1 LGPLVARMLARD
13 PAQRPSLDDI
23 VRELTGSQP
32 ARRRRWPIAAVSA
45 LVAAGLAVA
54 GWAAWRAIADDHAPA
69 AAASPA
75 APAALTTA
83 SIAIAPLTIEL
94 PSYGREPADAAA
106 IADTLAR
113 LLGQVD
119 DARLTGLATAAA
131 PGEARGAARA
141 LGAGYVV
148 TGRIA
153 ERDHQLHAQLALIAV
168 ASGATVA
175 AIELSRPLHHLAAL
189 LDDAAVALAR
199 SLAPA
204 A

>member
-1 LGPLVARMLARD
+1 PAYMAPEVMLGERSTAASDIYSLGVMVFECLAYRRPYDATALVEMIASTIDGAPPALADPLGPLVARMLARD

-141 LGAGYVV
+141 
-148 TGRIA
+148 
-153 ERDHQLHAQLALIAV
+153 
-168 ASGATVA
+168 
-175 AIELSRPLHHLAAL
+175 
-189 LDDAAVALAR
+189 
-199 SLAPA
+199 
-204 A
+204 